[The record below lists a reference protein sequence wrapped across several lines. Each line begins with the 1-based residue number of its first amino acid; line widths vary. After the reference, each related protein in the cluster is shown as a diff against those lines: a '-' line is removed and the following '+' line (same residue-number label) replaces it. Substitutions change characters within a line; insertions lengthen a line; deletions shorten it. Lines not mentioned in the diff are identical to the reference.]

1 MALQQDIVVID
12 WGQVRLKRALSG
24 LAAILVALTFISVAG
39 TVTLVVIVATLF
51 NVAAANDGPMSRRWV
66 TMAEFSVIGA
76 IVGGLA
82 FWSFESAV
90 GVAAVLG
97 IATYLGTLAAASG
110 QRAARAGL
118 FLTLWAVIAM
128 IMGTAD
134 TDPWVVSA
142 AFIVGGVI
150 ALSVT
155 ALRLRLTHEDTADD
169 EEASVGE
176 VEDEDIAPQGSLW
189 MRLRWASSG
198 PMGEFAILRTSAVV
212 LSTFVGFWIAPEYGY
227 WAPMT
232 VIIVVKPSSSQT
244 VSVAV
249 QRTLGT
255 ALGALLAVA
264 AVQALPTSDAY
275 AVIGF
280 VVSAFF
286 MVAFMN
292 ANYTLFAA
300 FLTSTLVFAARIAQ
314 ADAFNAGIDR
324 VFATL
329 AGATISL
336 VIVLVATMMH
346 ERQVNSQA

>member
-1 MALQQDIVVID
+1 MALTEDILGID
-12 WGQVRLKRALSG
+12 WGQVRFKRALSG
-24 LAAILVALTFISVAG
+24 LVAILVALTFISVAG
-39 TVTLVVIVATLF
+39 TVTLIVIIATLF
-51 NVAAANDGPMSRRWV
+51 NVAAADDGPMSHRWV
-66 TMAEFSVIGA
+66 TMAEFTVAGA

-90 GVAAVLG
+90 GVAIVLG
-97 IATYLGTLAAASG
+97 IATYLGTLVSAFG

-128 IMGTAD
+128 MLGTAD
-134 TDPWVVSA
+134 TSPLAVSG
-142 AFIVGGVI
+142 AFVVGGVI
-150 ALSVT
+150 ALAIT
-155 ALRLRLTHEDTADD
+155 ALRLRFSDEDDADD
-169 EEASVGE
+169 DEATVGE
-176 VEDEDIAPQGSLW
+176 VEDEDVAPPGSTW
-189 MRLRWASSG
+189 MRLRWASRG

-212 LSTFVGFWIAPEYGY
+212 LSTLVGFWIAPEYGY

-255 ALGALLAVA
+255 ALGALIAVA
-264 AVQALPTSDAY
+264 AVQQLPTSDAY

-300 FLTSTLVFAARIAQ
+300 FLTSTLVFAVRIAQ
-314 ADAFNAGIDR
+314 ADAYDAGIER

-329 AGATISL
+329 AGAAISL
-336 VIVLVATMMH
+336 VIVLVATKMDN
-346 ERQVNSQA
+346 RDADAQN